1 MKCIKCNFFYEIC
14 TLWKFNLVQCKCKCK
29 CKEFQVKIKTV
40 KESTARPE
48 IISQQPKAFQYQ
60 EATYWILILLEV
72 GMSQKNIAANVIC

>member
-1 MKCIKCNFFYEIC
+1 
-14 TLWKFNLVQCKCKCK
+14 
-29 CKEFQVKIKTV
+29 V